1 MLKFTLAVMNTFSD
15 TQEAPKSL
23 SLDSGSSMESLVSVA
38 PTDKSLTDRPRLGG
52 AFASYV
58 RHRGEPDG
66 KTTEPS
72 NISVSRQSIQNG
84 GGSIQKIFP
93 PTTIFFSN

>member
-1 MLKFTLAVMNTFSD
+1 
-15 TQEAPKSL
+15 
-23 SLDSGSSMESLVSVA
+23 MESLVSVA
-38 PTDKSLTDRPRLGG
+38 PTDKSLSNRPRLGG

-84 GGSIQKIFP
+84 GGNFYLNITRQAKCNN
-93 PTTIFFSN
+93 FFLHNLKVGESLWLLAGFTF